1 MALIAV
7 DTNIVVRLFTQDDEQ
22 QYAKS
27 LKLFQEQ
34 DIFIP
39 DTVIL
44 ETEWVL
50 RFAYDFKPDEV
61 CKAFRNLMGLPN
73 VQVTNGSLM
82 AQVLQWHENGLDFAD
97 ALHLAQSQSCSA
109 IYTFDAQ
116 FASRARGLTTC
127 EVKQPQKSA
136 RQ

>member
-7 DTNIVVRLFTQDDEQ
+7 DTNVIVRLLTQDDEQ

-39 DTVIL
+39 DTVML

-61 CKAFRNLMGLPN
+61 CKAFRNLLGLPN
-73 VQVTNGSLM
+73 VQLANESLM

-97 ALHLAQSQSCSA
+97 ALHLAQSQHCSEM
-109 IYTFDAQ
+109 YTFDAK
-116 FASRARGLTTC
+116 FAARAIGLTAC
-127 EVKQPQKSA
+127 EVQQP
-136 RQ
+136 